1 MAEVFFSPRPHRL
14 WQKWTGGG
22 RHEEAAA
29 VDNIQQEREARC
41 AANAHITRVSR
52 QGDGSA
58 AALGAAHRLRGAV
71 CGAHWPQAAD
81 AGELKR
87 AARDAGAVAGAR
99 RGLHLGVFRGRACG
113 IRRAGLGRFA
123 VGGLCRGVWRREQGA
138 GGLWQSDRHDGLG
151 AGRLRP
157 HERAGAARTRRGRAA
172 HFRLFVRRCPAR

>member
-29 VDNIQQEREARC
+29 VDNIQREREARC
-41 AANAHITRVSR
+41 AANAHIARVSR
-52 QGDGSA
+52 QGNGSA

-99 RGLHLGVFRGRACG
+99 RGLHLPRRDRQGAPGADDESVLRGADEY
-113 IRRAGLGRFA
+113 A
-123 VGGLCRGVWRREQGA
+123 LCRCY
-138 GGLWQSDRHDGLG
+138 
-151 AGRLRP
+151 GRRP
-157 HERAGAARTRRGRAA
+157 H
-172 HFRLFVRRCPAR
+172 V